1 MSEWIKCSERMPELR
16 QRVLVWNGYSV
27 TECTYKRNEYA
38 KTPKGREPRFEF
50 HAGIKHGITHW
61 MPLPAPPAE

>member
-1 MSEWIKCSERMPELR
+1 MEWIKCSERMPELR

-61 MPLPAPPAE
+61 MLLPEPPAE